1 MKTSIV
7 NCKSFAGVFRVALL
21 AVLLGS
27 LTFIL
32 DLQAQ
37 EAPASPEQTAS
48 SQAQQGEQTAPGG
61 HKKDK
66 TFFEVLREGGIAM
79 IPLAAVSVYMLTL
92 IIDSVRRI
100 QNKVVCPPD
109 IVNHLRSQF
118 SAGDYNAAFQT
129 CRSKACFLT
138 NVVRAG
144 LSMLGQG
151 KEITEKAMEDVMAKE
166 IASMNTRIY
175 YLNLIGVVT
184 PMIGLTGTVLGMM
197 SAFKTLGTSGIGDP
211 SALAGAIGEVLVAT
225 ATGLFVAIPG
235 FASYYFFR
243 NRIQAVSSYTE
254 EIINNLFRGMP
265 YAYLAGMNIGDDP
278 VYAAIPKE
286 YMTAER
292 PAEYLEQ
299 QS

>member
-1 MKTSIV
+1 M
-7 NCKSFAGVFRVALL
+7 F
-21 AVLLGS
+21 
-27 LTFIL
+27 
-32 DLQAQ
+32 
-37 EAPASPEQTAS
+37 
-48 SQAQQGEQTAPGG
+48 
-61 HKKDK
+61 
-66 TFFEVLREGGIAM
+66 
-79 IPLAAVSVYMLTL
+79 PLAAVSVYMLTL

-109 IVNHLRSQF
+109 TVNLLRSQF

-129 CRSKACFLT
+129 CRAKTCFLT

-151 KEITEKAMEDVMAKE
+151 KEVTEKAMEDVMAKE
-166 IASMNTRIY
+166 IATMNTRIY

-254 EIINNLFRGMP
+254 EVINNLFRGMP

-286 YMTAER
+286 YLNQDR
-292 PAEYLEQ
+292 SAEYAEQ
-299 QS
+299 Q

>member
-7 NCKSFAGVFRVALL
+7 NSKTAAGVMRVAVL
-21 AVLLGS
+21 AILLGF
-27 LTFIL
+27 LPLIL
-32 DLQAQ
+32 DLRAQ
-37 EAPASPEQTAS
+37 EASAPAEQTAS
-48 SQAQQGEQTAPGG
+48 PQQTEQPAAGG

-66 TFFEVLREGGIAM
+66 TFFQVLKEGGIVM

-109 IVNHLRSQF
+109 LVNHLRSQF

-151 KEITEKAMEDVMAKE
+151 KEITEKSMEDVMAKE

-243 NRIQAVSSYTE
+243 NRIQAVSSFTE
-254 EIINNLFRGMP
+254 EVINNLFRGMP

-278 VYAAIPKE
+278 IYAAIPKE
-286 YMTAER
+286 YMAAER
-292 PAEYLEQ
+292 PAEYVEQ
-299 QS
+299 Q

>member
-1 MKTSIV
+1 MKKLTV
-7 NCKSFAGVFRVALL
+7 NSRPVAGALGVATI
-21 AVLLGS
+21 AVLLGFLPMVPHS
-27 LTFIL
+27 
-32 DLQAQ
+32 QAQ
-37 EAPASPEQTAS
+37 ESPASTEQAS
-48 SQAQQGEQTAPGG
+48 SQQPGEQATAPK
-61 HKKDK
+61 HKNK
-66 TFFEVLREGGIAM
+66 TFFEVLKEGGIAM

-109 IVNHLRSQF
+109 IVNLLRSQF

-151 KEITEKAMEDVMAKE
+151 KEVTEKSMEDVMAKE

-243 NRIQAVSSYTE
+243 NRIQAVSSHTE
-254 EIINNLFRGMP
+254 EVINNLFRGMP

-278 VYAAIPKE
+278 IYAAIPKE
-286 YMTAER
+286 YMAATEQSAEF
-292 PAEYLEQ
+292 AEQ
-299 QS
+299 Q

>member
-1 MKTSIV
+1 MKKSIV
-7 NCKSFAGVFRVALL
+7 NSRSVAGLFGVATI
-21 AVLLGS
+21 AVLIGLLPFMPNS
-27 LTFIL
+27 
-32 DLQAQ
+32 QAQ
-37 EAPASPEQTAS
+37 ESPAPTEQAAP
-48 SQAQQGEQTAPGG
+48 QQQGEQAAAPK
-61 HKKDK
+61 HKDK
-66 TFFEVLREGGIAM
+66 TFFQVLRDGGIVM
-79 IPLAAVSVYMLTL
+79 FPLAAVSVYMLTL

-109 IVNHLRSQF
+109 IINLLRSQF

-151 KEITEKAMEDVMAKE
+151 KEITEKSMEDVMAKE

-243 NRIQAVSSYTE
+243 NRIQAVSSHTE
-254 EIINNLFRGMP
+254 EVINNLFRGMP
-265 YAYLAGMNIGDDP
+265 YAYLAGMHIGDDP
-278 VYAAIPKE
+278 IYAAIPKE
-286 YMTAER
+286 YMAANEQ
-292 PAEYLEQ
+292 PAEFVEQ
-299 QS
+299 Q

>member
-1 MKTSIV
+1 MKILIANS
-7 NCKSFAGVFRVALL
+7 SRLRGAFRLTVLVALL
-21 AVLLGS
+21 GFQLVSVQLR
-27 LTFIL
+27 
-32 DLQAQ
+32 AQ
-37 EAPASPEQTAS
+37 EPTPTESATARQPEQPAAAS
-48 SQAQQGEQTAPGG
+48 AD
-61 HKKDK
+61 KKDK
-66 TFFEVLREGGIAM
+66 TFFEVLKDGGIVM
-79 IPLAAVSVYMLTL
+79 FPLGAVSVYMLTL
-92 IIDSVRRI
+92 IIDSIRRI

-109 IVNHLRSQF
+109 IVNLLRSQF

-151 KEITEKAMEDVMAKE
+151 KEVSEKAMEDVMAKE
-166 IASMNTRIY
+166 IATMNTRIY

-184 PMIGLTGTVLGMM
+184 PMLGLTGTVLGMM

-243 NRIQAVSSYTE
+243 NRIHAVSSYTE
-254 EIINNLFRGMP
+254 EVINNLFRGMP
-265 YAYLAGMNIGDDP
+265 YAYLSGMNIGDDP
-278 VYAAIPKE
+278 IYAAVPKE
-286 YMTAER
+286 YLSPDR
-292 PAEYLEQ
+292 SAEYAEQ
-299 QS
+299 HS

>member
-1 MKTSIV
+1 
-7 NCKSFAGVFRVALL
+7 
-21 AVLLGS
+21 
-27 LTFIL
+27 
-32 DLQAQ
+32 
-37 EAPASPEQTAS
+37 
-48 SQAQQGEQTAPGG
+48 
-61 HKKDK
+61 
-66 TFFEVLREGGIAM
+66 M

-109 IVNHLRSQF
+109 IVNLLRSQF

-129 CRSKACFLT
+129 CRSKTCFLT

-151 KEITEKAMEDVMAKE
+151 KEVTEKSMEDVMAKE

-243 NRIQAVSSYTE
+243 NRIQAVSSHTE
-254 EIINNLFRGMP
+254 EVINNLFRGMP

-278 VYAAIPKE
+278 IYAAIPRN
-286 YMTAER
+286 TWR
-292 PAEYLEQ
+292 PPSSR
-299 QS
+299 QSLPSSNSSAQVLRHEDQIAARGGPWVPNRAHVRRSPRFARLLHFHHGDECLAL

>member
-1 MKTSIV
+1 MKKLIVTSNRSGGAVRI
-7 NCKSFAGVFRVALL
+7 ALLVALL
-21 AVLLGS
+21 GFLAIVSKVG
-27 LTFIL
+27 
-32 DLQAQ
+32 AQ
-37 EAPASPEQTAS
+37 EPAPTASPAAQSEQSATPA
-48 SQAQQGEQTAPGG
+48 AHT
-61 HKKDK
+61 KDK
-66 TFFEVLREGGIAM
+66 TFFQVLKDGGIVM
-79 IPLAAVSVYMLTL
+79 FPLGAVSVYMLTL
-92 IIDSVRRI
+92 IIDSLRRI

-129 CRSKACFLT
+129 CRSKTCFLT

-151 KEITEKAMEDVMAKE
+151 KEVTEKAMEDVMAKE
-166 IASMNTRIY
+166 IATMNTRIY

-184 PMIGLTGTVLGMM
+184 PMLGLTGTVLGMM
-197 SAFKTLGTSGIGDP
+197 NAFKTLGTSGIGDP

-243 NRIQAVSSYTE
+243 NRIYAVSSYTE
-254 EIINNLFRGMP
+254 EVVNNLFRGMP

-286 YMTAER
+286 YLSSDR
-292 PAEYLEQ
+292 PAEYAEQ
-299 QS
+299 PQ

>member
-7 NCKSFAGVFRVALL
+7 HSKSFAGAFRLAALVALL
-21 AVLLGS
+21 GFLPSVPELR
-27 LTFIL
+27 
-32 DLQAQ
+32 AQ
-37 EAPASPEQTAS
+37 EAPASTEQTAS
-48 SQAQQGEQTAPGG
+48 PAAQQAEQPAASA
-61 HKKDK
+61 HKKNK
-66 TFFEVLREGGIAM
+66 TFFEVLKDGGIVM
-79 IPLAAVSVYMLTL
+79 FPLAAVSVYMLTL

-109 IVNHLRSQF
+109 IVNLLRSQF
-118 SAGDYNAAFQT
+118 SAGDYSAAFQT
-129 CRSKACFLT
+129 CRSRACFFT

-166 IASMNTRIY
+166 IASMSTRIY

-254 EIINNLFRGMP
+254 EVINNLFRGMP

-286 YMTAER
+286 YLNADR
-292 PAEYLEQ
+292 PTEYAEQ
-299 QS
+299 Q

>member
-1 MKTSIV
+1 MKTLIV
-7 NCKSFAGVFRVALL
+7 NSNSFARAFRL
-21 AVLLGS
+21 AVLVVLLGFLPS
-27 LTFIL
+27 VLEL
-32 DLQAQ
+32 RAQ
-37 EAPASPEQTAS
+37 EASADASPAAQEAEQSAAS
-48 SQAQQGEQTAPGG
+48 A
-61 HKKDK
+61 HKKEK
-66 TFFEVLREGGIAM
+66 TFLQVLKEGGIVM
-79 IPLAAVSVYMLTL
+79 LPLGAVSVYMLTL

-109 IVNHLRSQF
+109 VVNLLRSQF

-151 KEITEKAMEDVMAKE
+151 KEVTEKAMEDVMAKE

-243 NRIQAVSSYTE
+243 NRIHAVSSFTE
-254 EIINNLFRGMP
+254 EVINNLFRGMP
-265 YAYLAGMNIGDDP
+265 YAYLSGMNIGDDP
-278 VYAAIPKE
+278 IYAAIPKE
-286 YMTAER
+286 YLSTDR
-292 PAEYLEQ
+292 PAEYVEQ
-299 QS
+299 Q

>member
-7 NCKSFAGVFRVALL
+7 NSKSFAGVFRVAVL
-21 AVLLGS
+21 AILLGF
-27 LTFIL
+27 LPCVL

-37 EAPASPEQTAS
+37 EAPASTEQPAS
-48 SQAQQGEQTAPGG
+48 PQAQQGEQPAAGA
-61 HKKDK
+61 HKKEK
-66 TFFEVLREGGIAM
+66 TFFDVLKDGGIVM
-79 IPLAAVSVYMLTL
+79 FPLAAVSVYMLTL

-166 IASMNTRIY
+166 IAAMSTRIY

-235 FASYYFFR
+235 FATYYFFR
-243 NRIQAVSSYTE
+243 NRIQAVSSFTE
-254 EIINNLFRGMP
+254 EVINNLFRGMP

-286 YMTAER
+286 YMTADR
-292 PAEYLEQ
+292 PAEYVEQ
-299 QS
+299 Q

>member
-1 MKTSIV
+1 
-7 NCKSFAGVFRVALL
+7 
-21 AVLLGS
+21 
-27 LTFIL
+27 
-32 DLQAQ
+32 Q
-37 EAPASPEQTAS
+37 EASAEQSASPA
-48 SQAQQGEQTAPGG
+48 AQQAEQPAAAA

-66 TFFEVLREGGIAM
+66 TFLQVLKEGGIVM
-79 IPLAAVSVYMLTL
+79 FPLGAVSVYMLTL

-109 IVNHLRSQF
+109 IVNLLRSQF

-151 KEITEKAMEDVMAKE
+151 KEVTEKAMEDVMAKE
-166 IASMNTRIY
+166 IASLNTRIY

-197 SAFKTLGTSGIGDP
+197 NAFKTLGTSGIGDP

-243 NRIQAVSSYTE
+243 NRIHAVSSYTE
-254 EIINNLFRGMP
+254 EVINNLFRGMP

-278 VYAAIPKE
+278 IYAAIPKE
-286 YMTAER
+286 YSNAER
-292 PAEYLEQ
+292 QAEYAEQ
-299 QS
+299 Q

>member
-1 MKTSIV
+1 M
-7 NCKSFAGVFRVALL
+7 
-21 AVLLGS
+21 
-27 LTFIL
+27 
-32 DLQAQ
+32 
-37 EAPASPEQTAS
+37 
-48 SQAQQGEQTAPGG
+48 AQQAEQPATAP

-66 TFFEVLREGGIAM
+66 TFLEVLREGGIVM
-79 IPLAAVSVYMLTL
+79 FPLGAVSVYMLTL

-109 IVNHLRSQF
+109 IVNLLRSQF

-138 NVVRAG
+138 NVVRSG

-151 KEITEKAMEDVMAKE
+151 KEVTEKAMEDVMAKE

-243 NRIQAVSSYTE
+243 NRIHAVSSYTE
-254 EIINNLFRGMP
+254 EVINNLFRGMP

-278 VYAAIPKE
+278 IYAAIPKE
-286 YMTAER
+286 YSNAER
-292 PAEYLEQ
+292 QAEYAEQ
-299 QS
+299 Q

>member
-1 MKTSIV
+1 MKKSIV
-7 NCKSFAGVFRVALL
+7 NSRSIASVIVLATI
-21 AVLLGS
+21 AVLIGLLPFVPNS
-27 LTFIL
+27 
-32 DLQAQ
+32 QAQ
-37 EAPASPEQTAS
+37 ESSAPA
-48 SQAQQGEQTAPGG
+48 EQTAPQQQGG
-61 HKKDK
+61 QAAAPKHNDK
-66 TFFEVLREGGIAM
+66 TFFQVLRDGGIVM
-79 IPLAAVSVYMLTL
+79 FPLAAVSVYMLTL

-109 IVNHLRSQF
+109 IVNLLRSQF

-151 KEITEKAMEDVMAKE
+151 KEVTEKSMEDVMAKE

-235 FASYYFFR
+235 FASYYLFR
-243 NRIQAVSSYTE
+243 NRIQAVSSHTE
-254 EIINNLFRGMP
+254 EVINNLFRGMP
-265 YAYLAGMNIGDDP
+265 YAYLAGMHIGDDP
-278 VYAAIPKE
+278 IYAAIPKE
-286 YMTAER
+286 YMAANEQ
-292 PAEYLEQ
+292 PAEFVEQ
-299 QS
+299 Q

>member
-1 MKTSIV
+1 MKTSTAHS
-7 NCKSFAGVFRVALL
+7 KSFAGALRLGIFVALL
-21 AVLLGS
+21 GFLPS
-27 LTFIL
+27 IL
-32 DLQAQ
+32 ELQAQ
-37 EAPASPEQTAS
+37 EAPAPAEQSASPAT
-48 SQAQQGEQTAPGG
+48 QQGEQPATA
-61 HKKDK
+61 HRKDK
-66 TFFEVLREGGIAM
+66 TFFEVLKDGGIVM
-79 IPLAAVSVYMLTL
+79 FPLAAVSVYMLTL

-151 KEITEKAMEDVMAKE
+151 KEITEKAMEDTMAKE
-166 IASMNTRIY
+166 IASMSTRIY

-197 SAFKTLGTSGIGDP
+197 NAFKTLGTSGIGDP

-243 NRIQAVSSYTE
+243 NRIQAVSSNTE
-254 EIINNLFRGMP
+254 EVINNLFRGMP

-286 YMTAER
+286 FIASER
-292 PAEYLEQ
+292 PAEYAEQ
-299 QS
+299 Q

>member
-1 MKTSIV
+1 MKTSTV
-7 NCKSFAGVFRVALL
+7 NFKPFSRACGLSLL
-21 AVLLGS
+21 VVLLGF
-27 LTFIL
+27 LPL
-32 DLQAQ
+32 ELRAQ
-37 EAPASPEQTAS
+37 EASPTKDSSSAEQQAEQPAATGA
-48 SQAQQGEQTAPGG
+48 
-61 HKKDK
+61 HKKEK
-66 TFFEVLREGGIAM
+66 TFFQVLKEGGIVM
-79 IPLAAVSVYMLTL
+79 FPLAAVSVYMLTL

-109 IVNHLRSQF
+109 VVNHLRSQF

-151 KEITEKAMEDVMAKE
+151 KEVTEKAMEDVMAKE
-166 IASMNTRIY
+166 IATMNTRIY

-197 SAFKTLGTSGIGDP
+197 NAFKTLGTSGIGDP

-243 NRIQAVSSYTE
+243 NRIHAVSSYTE
-254 EIINNLFRGMP
+254 EVINNLFRGMP

-278 VYAAIPKE
+278 IYAAIPKE
-286 YMTAER
+286 YLGSDR
-292 PAEYLEQ
+292 SAEYAEQ
-299 QS
+299 Q